1 MTPFSKEPSGS
12 AQLILPVIPSV
23 RLQKSFKE
31 LPFDLRKIRSS
42 TSFRPKTRL
51 RPLSRR
57 FPLPWPV
64 RRPFTATS
72 GPGFSLM
79 QEALGW
85 GHVVEAPCVF
95 VNAMRVGPSTGMPTQ
110 PAQSDLLQIK
120 AGSAGDYYPI
130 AFYPQSVEEC
140 FRLTVTA
147 FNAAEESLSPVIL
160 LADAFLSHL
169 YELVDL
175 EKIETEIIPRS
186 KGPLGKGQRL
196 FTGTAHDKIGN
207 VKTSDPVI
215 YREWLGEVKD
225 RRLPGPLRN
234 ILFFSIF
241 PCKDSNILLIAFG
254 ITSRIISA
262 LKERFSIFRPI
273 RIYPVLEKELRE
285 VTQSYPR
292 IIVIEGSDGQYAS
305 WVEWAIGRK
314 VMKVPCLG
322 GGFKLKW
329 IQSQIEDRLEGRGKM
344 TDRSYKELLKMRRF
358 PHTWCPGCGIGSV
371 LKNVAMVMK
380 ELGWNDK
387 NTVAVSGIGC
397 SGRMSGY
404 MNLDAVHTP
413 HGRALTAA
421 ETIKTISPDL
431 NVVVLSGDGDFGSIG
446 GNHLLHTSR
455 RNADITVFCND
466 NEILWIDGWAIAG
479 PTTPR
484 GTKTITSHPGGSIT
498 SPFD

>member
-1 MTPFSKEPSGS
+1 MSEKDEVQSS
-12 AQLILPVIPSV
+12 EICYEIDKAREMRQLISGNDAIFEGALRAGATYFAGYPISPTSEI
-23 RLQKSFKE
+23 LQRAA
-31 LPFDLRKIRSS
+31 LRSEED
-42 TSFRPKTRL
+42 PKFHFLQAEDEIAAAIATISASL
-51 RPLSRR
+51 AGAKA
-57 FPLPWPV
+57 
-64 RRPFTATS
+64 FTATS

-95 VNAMRVGPSTGMPTQ
+95 VNSMRVGPSTGMPTQ

-130 AFYPQSVEEC
+130 AFYPHSVEEC
-140 FRLTVTA
+140 FRLTVMA

-160 LADAFLSHL
+160 LGDAFLSHL

-175 EKIETEIIPRS
+175 EKIETEIVPRS

-215 YREWLGEVKD
+215 YREWLGELKD
-225 RRLPGPLRN
+225 RHSRVAEKYPL
-234 ILFFSIF
+234 FEYF

-285 VTQSYPR
+285 VTQSHPR

-322 GGFKLKW
+322 GGFKLNW
-329 IQSQIEDRLEGRGKM
+329 IQSQIENQLKEKGR
-344 TDRSYKELLKMRRF
+344 
-358 PHTWCPGCGIGSV
+358 
-371 LKNVAMVMK
+371 
-380 ELGWNDK
+380 
-387 NTVAVSGIGC
+387 
-397 SGRMSGY
+397 
-404 MNLDAVHTP
+404 
-413 HGRALTAA
+413 
-421 ETIKTISPDL
+421 
-431 NVVVLSGDGDFGSIG
+431 
-446 GNHLLHTSR
+446 
-455 RNADITVFCND
+455 
-466 NEILWIDGWAIAG
+466 
-479 PTTPR
+479 
-484 GTKTITSHPGGSIT
+484 
-498 SPFD
+498 

>member
-1 MTPFSKEPSGS
+1 MK
-12 AQLILPVIPSV
+12 QLISGNDAILEGAFRAGATYFAGYPISPTSEI
-23 RLQKSFKE
+23 LQRAA
-31 LPFDLRKIRSS
+31 LRSEED
-42 TSFRPKTRL
+42 PKFHFLQAEDEIAAAIATISASL
-51 RPLSRR
+51 AGAKA
-57 FPLPWPV
+57 
-64 RRPFTATS
+64 FTATS

-95 VNAMRVGPSTGMPTQ
+95 VNSMRVGPSTGMPTQ

-130 AFYPQSVEEC
+130 AFYPHSVEEC

-175 EKIETEIIPRS
+175 EKIKTEIVPRS

-215 YREWLGEVKD
+215 YREWLGELKD
-225 RRLPGPLRN
+225 RHFRVAEKYPLFEYLP
-234 ILFFSIF
+234 S
-241 PCKDSNILLIAFG
+241 KDSNILLIAFG

-273 RIYPVLEKELRE
+273 RIYPVLEKELKE

-292 IIVIEGSDGQYAS
+292 IIVIEGSDAQYAS

-329 IQSQIEDRLEGRGKM
+329 IQSQIEDRLRGEGR
-344 TDRSYKELLKMRRF
+344 
-358 PHTWCPGCGIGSV
+358 
-371 LKNVAMVMK
+371 
-380 ELGWNDK
+380 
-387 NTVAVSGIGC
+387 
-397 SGRMSGY
+397 
-404 MNLDAVHTP
+404 
-413 HGRALTAA
+413 
-421 ETIKTISPDL
+421 
-431 NVVVLSGDGDFGSIG
+431 
-446 GNHLLHTSR
+446 
-455 RNADITVFCND
+455 
-466 NEILWIDGWAIAG
+466 
-479 PTTPR
+479 
-484 GTKTITSHPGGSIT
+484 
-498 SPFD
+498 